1 METLVIYFSQKGKTK
16 EAARRIAQLSGADL
30 AEIKTHKS
38 YQMSYRKTVFTSLKE
53 ILLNER
59 PELDMEIPD
68 ISAYDRILIG
78 SPIWCG
84 TFPNAVFSFLDKVNL
99 NGKKAA
105 IFTTSGATE
114 PQKIAVKIKK
124 KYSAKWCRPFN
135 ANHATDENIT
145 DWLKQ
150 YVLTNR
156 NADEM
161 HSPVVV
167 KQVHELKDTQKGV
180 ELMSHEMEKIYSE
193 GMESG
198 EKRGELKK
206 AKETALSLA
215 EMGLLVDKI
224 AKAVNHDVN
233 EVQKWID
240 ENMCVAK

>member
-16 EAARRIAQLSGADL
+16 EAAGRIAQLSGADL

-38 YQMSYRKTVFTSLKE
+38 YRMSYRKTVFTSLKE

-161 HSPVVV
+161 HSPIVV
-167 KQVHELKDTQKGV
+167 KQVDELKDTQKGPR
-180 ELMSHEMEKIYSE
+180 LCA
-193 GMESG
+193 
-198 EKRGELKK
+198 LKWRK
-206 AKETALSLA
+206 FIAKEWKV
-215 EMGLLVDKI
+215 G
-224 AKAVNHDVN
+224 N
-233 EVQKWID
+233 
-240 ENMCVAK
+240 

>member
-16 EAARRIAQLSGADL
+16 EAAGRIAQLSGADL

-38 YQMSYRKTVFTSLKE
+38 YRMSYRKTVFTSLKE

-135 ANHATDENIT
+135 ANHATDENIIS
-145 DWLKQ
+145 WLK
-150 YVLTNR
+150 
-156 NADEM
+156 
-161 HSPVVV
+161 
-167 KQVHELKDTQKGV
+167 
-180 ELMSHEMEKIYSE
+180 
-193 GMESG
+193 
-198 EKRGELKK
+198 
-206 AKETALSLA
+206 
-215 EMGLLVDKI
+215 
-224 AKAVNHDVN
+224 
-233 EVQKWID
+233 
-240 ENMCVAK
+240 

>member
-38 YQMSYRKTVFTSLKE
+38 YRMSYRKTVFTSLKE

-68 ISAYDRILIG
+68 ISAYDKILIG

-167 KQVHELKDTQKGV
+167 KQVHNKNRKGYRCEDNEDKTKLFDKDCTSCFISRYC
-180 ELMSHEMEKIYSE
+180 L
-193 GMESG
+193 
-198 EKRGELKK
+198 
-206 AKETALSLA
+206 LA
-215 EMGLLVDKI
+215 PRF
-224 AKAVNHDVN
+224 
-233 EVQKWID
+233 
-240 ENMCVAK
+240 

>member
-38 YQMSYRKTVFTSLKE
+38 YRMSYRKTVFTSLKE

-68 ISAYDRILIG
+68 ISAYDKILIG

-105 IFTTSGATE
+105 IFATSGATE

-180 ELMSHEMEKIYSE
+180 ELMCHEMEKIYSE

-198 EKRGELKK
+198 ELKKQKKQLFLWQKRGWMLRKLPAWLK
-206 AKETALSLA
+206 
-215 EMGLLVDKI
+215 
-224 AKAVNHDVN
+224 
-233 EVQKWID
+233 
-240 ENMCVAK
+240 